1 MFLVIHVFRSESN
14 ANILLKSVNSHN
26 LPGYQ
31 LYINRI
37 IRSQIPLLVVPID
50 FY

>member
-1 MFLVIHVFRSESN
+1 MFLVIHAFCSESN
-14 ANILLKSVNSHN
+14 TNILLKSINSHN

-37 IRSQIPLLVVPID
+37 IRSPVPLLVVPID